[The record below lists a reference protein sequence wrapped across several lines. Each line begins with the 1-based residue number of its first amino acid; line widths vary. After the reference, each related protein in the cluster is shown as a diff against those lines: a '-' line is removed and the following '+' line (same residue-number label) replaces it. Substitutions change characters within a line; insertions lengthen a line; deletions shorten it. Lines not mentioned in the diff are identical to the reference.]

1 MSVQKHTNTCTLN
14 INTFKGTATAST
26 PTQSQACEG
35 TQTVYICT
43 QTHTHIYVGSWRSRN
58 TVKDTGIQPTMLWFH
73 NHKHTHTHARTHTHA
88 HTRTHAHAHT
98 HTHTHTHTHILMH
111 QQTGTQLVTQSQ
123 TYRPTLCV
131 HTLGDTTKCALMCL
145 AQNLPVPELM

>member
-1 MSVQKHTNTCTLN
+1 M
-14 INTFKGTATAST
+14 
-26 PTQSQACEG
+26 
-35 TQTVYICT
+35 YICT

-58 TVKDTGIQPTMLWFH
+58 TVKDTGIQPTTLWFH
-73 NHKHTHTHARTHTHA
+73 NHKNRQTD
-88 HTRTHAHAHT
+88 
-98 HTHTHTHTHILMH
+98 THTHILMH
-111 QQTGTQLVTQSQ
+111 RQTGTQLVIQSQ